1 MLNIRPLDRL
11 VRALKRLPGIGPR
24 QAERLAAYFLRA
36 SQGEVEEFITALDEM
51 KSAVV
56 LCPKCFAYS
65 EGDLCEICRDSS
77 RDESQICV
85 VEDPQDIEAIEK
97 TGAYKGLYHVL
108 HGAISPMD
116 GRGAEQVKVRELLA
130 RVQSAS
136 PKIKEVILATDPD
149 SEGETTALYLADLLR
164 GQVEQVTRIGYGVPL
179 GGDLD
184 YMDEMTL
191 GYSLKGRTKL

>member
-1 MLNIRPLDRL
+1 MQHLDRL
-11 VRALKRLPGIGPR
+11 VRALRRLPGVGPR
-24 QAERLAAYFLRA
+24 QAERFAAYFLRA
-36 SQGEVEEFITALDEM
+36 SQGEVEEFITSLSEV
-51 KSAVV
+51 KSSIV

-65 EGDLCEICRDSS
+65 EGGLCEICQDPDRNAT
-77 RDESQICV
+77 QICV

-97 TGAYKGLYHVL
+97 TGAYKGFYHVL
-108 HGAISPMD
+108 HGAISPLE

-130 RVQSAS
+130 RVQQAD
-136 PKIKEVILATDPD
+136 PKIQEIIIATDPD

-164 GQVEQVTRIGYGVPL
+164 SLVPQITRIGYGVPL
-179 GGDLD
+179 GGDID

>member
-1 MLNIRPLDRL
+1 MQHLDRL
-11 VRALKRLPGIGPR
+11 VRALRRLPGVGPR
-24 QAERLAAYFLRA
+24 QAERFAAYFLRA
-36 SQGEVEEFITALDEM
+36 SQGEVEEFITSLSEV
-51 KSAVV
+51 KSSIV

-65 EGDLCEICRDSS
+65 EGGLCEICQDPDRNAT
-77 RDESQICV
+77 QICV

-108 HGAISPMD
+108 HGAISPLE

-130 RVQSAS
+130 RVQQAN
-136 PKIKEVILATDPD
+136 PKIQEIIIATDPD

-164 GQVEQVTRIGYGVPL
+164 SLVPQITRIGYGVPL
-179 GGDLD
+179 GGDID

-191 GYSLKGRTKL
+191 GYSLKGRTKI